1 MPYVQIELMDK
12 DLIVD
17 DKMGSTTASSTG
29 SFSVKG
35 SGRDGLRGKPD
46 PYIRV
51 TYSYSGTYGKL
62 KVVKLF
68 KIVRRDKTSQMSYRS
83 YINFGTINFS
93 NLHCSAYVEFYK
105 ALRHYKLAAKSPL
118 PYNTLYIRT
127 NALIHAGTPYA
138 TTNVVRIPRKY
149 EKYFTYATAKHEF
162 AHTIRH
168 SFDGTLAQFLGDVIR
183 YAALTFSL
191 QASPNPTPTPTLPL
205 PYPPL
210 PSPLRSPPPS
220 PPFLLPGNEKI
231 REFEEMRLQFLHHN
245 TLMNHLYYGF
255 LNCVQIIFGQHQPI
269 FTTSSQPSKALLM
282 MF

>member
-12 DLIVD
+12 DLLFD

-29 SFSVKG
+29 WFSVKG

-51 TYSYSGTYGKL
+51 TYSYSGKYGKL
-62 KVVKLF
+62 KVVRIF
-68 KIVRRDKTSQMSYRS
+68 KIVRRNKSPKRSYSS

-105 ALRHYKLAAKSPL
+105 ALRHYKLEAESPL

-127 NALIHAGTPYA
+127 NAFFHAGTPYA

-149 EKYFTYATAKHEF
+149 EKHFTYTTAKHEF

-168 SFDGTLAQFLGDVIR
+168 SFDGSLAQFLADAIR

-191 QASPNPTPTPTLPL
+191 
-205 PYPPL
+205 
-210 PSPLRSPPPS
+210 
-220 PPFLLPGNEKI
+220 
-231 REFEEMRLQFLHHN
+231 
-245 TLMNHLYYGF
+245 
-255 LNCVQIIFGQHQPI
+255 
-269 FTTSSQPSKALLM
+269 
-282 MF
+282 

>member
-1 MPYVQIELMDK
+1 MHQFDSVLNFAKFSAIYLQQFLKSMRQLTQILLASIFLASFANGWFLKTKNWPVRAVGKVTCKGKPMPYVQIELMDK
-12 DLIVD
+12 DLLFD

-62 KVVKLF
+62 KVVRIF
-68 KIVRRDKTSQMSYRS
+68 KIVRRNKSPKRSYSS

-93 NLHCSAYVEFYK
+93 NLHCLAYVEFYK
-105 ALRHYKLAAKSPL
+105 ALRHYKLEAESPL

-127 NALIHAGTPYA
+127 NAFFHAGTPYA

-149 EKYFTYATAKHEF
+149 EKHFTYTTAKHEF

-168 SFDGTLAQFLGDVIR
+168 SFDGNLAQFLADAIR

-191 QASPNPTPTPTLPL
+191 
-205 PYPPL
+205 
-210 PSPLRSPPPS
+210 
-220 PPFLLPGNEKI
+220 
-231 REFEEMRLQFLHHN
+231 
-245 TLMNHLYYGF
+245 
-255 LNCVQIIFGQHQPI
+255 
-269 FTTSSQPSKALLM
+269 
-282 MF
+282 